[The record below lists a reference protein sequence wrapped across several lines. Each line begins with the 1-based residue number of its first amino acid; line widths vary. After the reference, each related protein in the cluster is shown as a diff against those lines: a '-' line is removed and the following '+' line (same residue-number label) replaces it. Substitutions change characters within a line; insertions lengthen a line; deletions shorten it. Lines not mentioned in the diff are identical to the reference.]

1 MACFA
6 HAPPR
11 ALAMRDPPGSPPVR
25 PDPAGEVGVTKDR
38 GSGGGGR
45 RRARRRTSIVV
56 LSSVTTQL
64 RRSLSIGGT
73 ATSWCVRLVSV
84 GGFSQGSSYP
94 VPPLKRCIIGR
105 DCVTDDPTVTKLPLG
120 IREDVDIVSRQ
131 QLEIVVTATDEVQV
145 RVFDTRAKTGI
156 IFASGA
162 RDFLSGE
169 ACLSAG
175 DVLILDPGKGTSGRE
190 PPEHFSY
197 AYKVVVEPAE
207 AMAAPALLQGDR
219 ASVAP
224 VAPVVPQGN
233 GPASPAPPPIV
244 PMEPDVATPAPDAV
258 PAPMAT
264 EPPAPDRQE
273 APPPIPPESDA
284 SEDALA
290 DAAETATGP
299 VYTEEVY
306 AAVQL
311 EGTTR
316 AERVQSLWRV
326 LKRNSRRGR
335 RRG

>member
-1 MACFA
+1 
-6 HAPPR
+6 
-11 ALAMRDPPGSPPVR
+11 MRDPPGSPPVR

-45 RRARRRTSIVV
+45 RRARR
-56 LSSVTTQL
+56 
-64 RRSLSIGGT
+64 
-73 ATSWCVRLVSV
+73 
-84 GGFSQGSSYP
+84 
-94 VPPLKRCIIGR
+94 
-105 DCVTDDPTVTKLPLG
+105 
-120 IREDVDIVSRQ
+120 
-131 QLEIVVTATDEVQV
+131 
-145 RVFDTRAKTGI
+145 
-156 IFASGA
+156 
-162 RDFLSGE
+162 
-169 ACLSAG
+169 
-175 DVLILDPGKGTSGRE
+175 
-190 PPEHFSY
+190 
-197 AYKVVVEPAE
+197 
-207 AMAAPALLQGDR
+207 M
-219 ASVAP
+219 
-224 VAPVVPQGN
+224 
-233 GPASPAPPPIV
+233 
-244 PMEPDVATPAPDAV
+244 PMEPDVAAPAPDAV